1 MVPYMQEWKKLDL
14 HFNGI
19 CSGFLGSKEQIE
31 IVKKFFKE
39 FKTEETQIIVD
50 PVMGDYGKPYPTY
63 TEEMCDE
70 MKKLVEFADILT
82 PNVTEACVLTDTPY
96 KEKWKIEE
104 IQEMAEKIHKM
115 GPKKIAITGIVQGG
129 FIANFC
135 YEEGQQPKVLR
146 THKEGTQRSGTGD
159 IFASI
164 IAADAVNGVPFYKSV
179 KKASDFIK
187 KCIIRSQELNIPLT
201 DGVCFEE
208 VHDNIYV
215 NLTNKC
221 PCACTFCLRQ
231 TRDHM
236 ENSHVL
242 WLEHAP
248 SFEEVQEAM
257 KAVDFSKYKEVV
269 FCGFGEPTEALDV
282 LKQSAKLIKEKYN
295 MPIRINTNGLG
306 SLVNERDIVPELKG
320 LVDTISVSLNT
331 PNADEYHR
339 LVRSKFGE
347 KSFDAMIDFTKE
359 CTKYIPNVVMTTV
372 ETTITHEEEKQCQE
386 ICDRV
391 GAKYR
396 IRPWED

>member
-1 MVPYMQEWKKLDL
+1 MSHNNQKKIAVINDFSGFGRCSIAVALPILSVIKVQCCPLPTSIFSNHTGFPSYFFEDYTSRMVPYMQEWKKLDL

-63 TEEMCDE
+63 TEEMCGE

-104 IQEMAEKIHKM
+104 IQEMAEKIHAM

-187 KCIIRSQELNIPLT
+187 KCIIRSQELDIPLT

-208 VHDNIYV
+208 V
-215 NLTNKC
+215 LGK
-221 PCACTFCLRQ
+221 
-231 TRDHM
+231 
-236 ENSHVL
+236 
-242 WLEHAP
+242 
-248 SFEEVQEAM
+248 
-257 KAVDFSKYKEVV
+257 
-269 FCGFGEPTEALDV
+269 
-282 LKQSAKLIKEKYN
+282 LK
-295 MPIRINTNGLG
+295 T
-306 SLVNERDIVPELKG
+306 D
-320 LVDTISVSLNT
+320 
-331 PNADEYHR
+331 
-339 LVRSKFGE
+339 
-347 KSFDAMIDFTKE
+347 
-359 CTKYIPNVVMTTV
+359 
-372 ETTITHEEEKQCQE
+372 
-386 ICDRV
+386 
-391 GAKYR
+391 
-396 IRPWED
+396 

>member
-1 MVPYMQEWKKLDL
+1 MSHNNQKKIAVINDFSGFGRCSIAVALPILSVMKVQCCPLPTSIFSNHTGFPSYFFEDYTSRMVPDMQEWKKLDL

-63 TEEMCDE
+63 TEEMCGE

-104 IQEMAEKIHKM
+104 IQEMAEKIHAM

-187 KCIIRSQELNIPLT
+187 KCIIRSQELDIPLT

-208 VHDNIYV
+208 V
-215 NLTNKC
+215 LGK
-221 PCACTFCLRQ
+221 
-231 TRDHM
+231 
-236 ENSHVL
+236 
-242 WLEHAP
+242 
-248 SFEEVQEAM
+248 
-257 KAVDFSKYKEVV
+257 
-269 FCGFGEPTEALDV
+269 
-282 LKQSAKLIKEKYN
+282 LK
-295 MPIRINTNGLG
+295 T
-306 SLVNERDIVPELKG
+306 D
-320 LVDTISVSLNT
+320 
-331 PNADEYHR
+331 
-339 LVRSKFGE
+339 
-347 KSFDAMIDFTKE
+347 
-359 CTKYIPNVVMTTV
+359 
-372 ETTITHEEEKQCQE
+372 
-386 ICDRV
+386 
-391 GAKYR
+391 
-396 IRPWED
+396 

>member
-1 MVPYMQEWKKLDL
+1 MSHNNQKKIAVINDFSGFGRCSIAVALPILSVMKVQCCPLPTSIFSNHTGFPSYFFEDYTSRMVPYMQEWKKLDL

-63 TEEMCDE
+63 TEEMCGE

-115 GPKKIAITGIVQGG
+115 GPQKIAITGIVQGG

-208 VHDNIYV
+208 V
-215 NLTNKC
+215 LGK
-221 PCACTFCLRQ
+221 
-231 TRDHM
+231 
-236 ENSHVL
+236 
-242 WLEHAP
+242 
-248 SFEEVQEAM
+248 
-257 KAVDFSKYKEVV
+257 
-269 FCGFGEPTEALDV
+269 
-282 LKQSAKLIKEKYN
+282 LK
-295 MPIRINTNGLG
+295 T
-306 SLVNERDIVPELKG
+306 D
-320 LVDTISVSLNT
+320 
-331 PNADEYHR
+331 
-339 LVRSKFGE
+339 
-347 KSFDAMIDFTKE
+347 
-359 CTKYIPNVVMTTV
+359 
-372 ETTITHEEEKQCQE
+372 
-386 ICDRV
+386 
-391 GAKYR
+391 
-396 IRPWED
+396 